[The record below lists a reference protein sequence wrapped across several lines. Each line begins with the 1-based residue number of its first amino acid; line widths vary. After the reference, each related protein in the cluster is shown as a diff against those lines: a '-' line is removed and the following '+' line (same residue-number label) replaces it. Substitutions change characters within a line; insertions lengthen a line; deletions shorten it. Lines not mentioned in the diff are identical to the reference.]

1 MGVPIGSSSGEPWD
15 STTVDRKTLYAVPR
29 RLVNDEERQRRRF
42 HVIAG
47 PRMGRGRRRGFP
59 YTWIPDHLGDTERK
73 VSPRSFL
80 AALRTAAEDAAERY
94 PDHHYA
100 LHYSS
105 INCGVQK
112 ASQIRV
118 RELREDYPW
127 VDSVLKPLAGM
138 YVPCDFRSISQCWRN
153 GGVLDLLQEQATQ
166 DAEKLPPRRPDRG
179 VRGIRENLESLHVFH
194 SMSDGRINIPEVFR
208 VGYGLGRSGGVKPV
222 R

>member
-1 MGVPIGSSSGEPWD
+1 MGP
-15 STTVDRKTLYAVPR
+15 TVDRKALYAVPR

-59 YTWIPDHLGDTERK
+59 YTWILDHLGDTERK

-80 AALRTAAEDAAERY
+80 AALRTAAEDAAERH

-105 INCGVQK
+105 INRGVQK

-127 VDSVLKPLAGM
+127 VDSVLKSLAGR
-138 YVPCDFRSISQCWRN
+138 YVPYDFRSISR
-153 GGVLDLLQEQATQ
+153 
-166 DAEKLPPRRPDRG
+166 
-179 VRGIRENLESLHVFH
+179 F
-194 SMSDGRINIPEVFR
+194 
-208 VGYGLGRSGGVKPV
+208 
-222 R
+222 